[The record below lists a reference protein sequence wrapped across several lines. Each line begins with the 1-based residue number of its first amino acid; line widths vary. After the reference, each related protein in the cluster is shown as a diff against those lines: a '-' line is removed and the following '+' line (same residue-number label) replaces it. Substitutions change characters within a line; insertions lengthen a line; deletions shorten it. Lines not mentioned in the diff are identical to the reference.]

1 MDEAGRKVNIRRECI
16 GDCDLTEKEYC
27 RKPSGNGR
35 IANLKRAGYDV
46 AWSVLSMYRENGS
59 RSFGD
64 IDRSKRRRYGA

>member
-27 RKPSGNGR
+27 RKPSGKGR

-46 AWSVLSMYRENGS
+46 AWSVLSTGT
-59 RSFGD
+59 
-64 IDRSKRRRYGA
+64 RRMASTKIPLPRKCL